1 VQADVVH
8 WCVPRTHKLM
18 IDMCFT
24 HNSKLRVLRFRLNT
38 LRTQILGWE
47 GRTHTHTGF
56 PLKPTLLCP
65 VSLAPMAFD
74 KCVHAHYTSL
84 CLHVD

>member
-1 VQADVVH
+1 MVH
-8 WCVPRTHKLM
+8 WSVLRIHKLM
-18 IDMCFT
+18 LDMCFT
-24 HNSKLRVLRFRLNT
+24 HNSKIRVLGLRLNT

-65 VSLAPMAFD
+65 VSLAPVAFE
-74 KCVHAHYTSL
+74 KCASAHYTSL
-84 CLHVD
+84 CPHVD